1 MAAGGLPYLEFDG
14 PMRVQRSS
22 ESWTSLRERLRALIP
37 ALAPDVEPVISAK
50 GTEPPSP
57 PEAKSGFTF
66 HVPSDGQKHEL
77 RRLDAAAPVTISYRS
92 RRWDNTLHAGG
103 LFLAFLAGLLMLR
116 RSLEFKCVWFAIF
129 GLAPLI
135 LMRLV
140 AAGTAAPMQ
149 SVALGTVL
157 AAGVWMLAGL
167 RNRKRKGKPE
177 PSGSVSK
184 PPAAVEPATA
194 PTPEPEPPAA

>member
-1 MAAGGLPYLEFDG
+1 M
-14 PMRVQRSS
+14 
-22 ESWTSLRERLRALIP
+22 
-37 ALAPDVEPVISAK
+37 
-50 GTEPPSP
+50 
-57 PEAKSGFTF
+57 
-66 HVPSDGQKHEL
+66 L

-116 RSLEFKCVWFAIF
+116 RPLDFKCVWLAVF

-140 AAGTAAPMQ
+140 PAGTAAPMQ
-149 SVALGTVL
+149 SMALGTAV

-167 RNRKRKGKPE
+167 RNRKQKVKPE
-177 PSGSVSK
+177 PVRCQNPPS
-184 PPAAVEPATA
+184 PAAPA
-194 PTPEPEPPAA
+194 PQLEPPAA